1 MAPNKIRPQF
11 LIKIHFGQGPPSACL
26 IPISSNAGVII
37 DKVDIQI
44 APDKDMNKSKSG
56 TSSAIPSAIKK
67 ELLNLFSDFI

>member
-11 LIKIHFGQGPPSACL
+11 LIKIHLGQGSSCL
-26 IPISSNAGVII
+26 IPISSNAGVIM

-56 TSSAIPSAIKK
+56 TRRAIPSSIMKLK
-67 ELLNLFSDFI
+67 IISGNF

>member
-11 LIKIHFGQGPPSACL
+11 FTKIHFGQGPPSACL
-26 IPISSNAGVII
+26 IPISSNAGVIM

-56 TSSAIPSAIKK
+56 TSSAIPSAKK
-67 ELLNLFSDFI
+67 KKNY